1 MRNHTSVVFKNKMYL
16 FGGKE
21 NLISPSSKLWI
32 FDFLTEEWI
41 EGKECIINNKKNSI
55 EGHNALVFS

>member
-1 MRNHTSVVFKNKMYL
+1 MYL
-16 FGGKE
+16 FGGKD